1 MSTLASVAEPLVEWG
16 GCAKRP
22 LARLPPPR
30 RLAAWGEERYGWVA
44 LLESGEGFPERARY
58 TLVGLGARRI
68 WETDDIL
75 DGFNVL
81 WRALRGRGC
90 EALPCRR
97 MVFGVVSY
105 EAVAG
110 VEPWLAPKL
119 RRHPWPVVKV
129 FEPEV
134 LVVYDRLAGR
144 AYVCPGDAEL
154 GEAEPGAFEAAR
166 GPVYETPR
174 DEFEAWVREARRLIE
189 EGEFFQIVLSRV
201 ERYEYRGSP
210 LAVYERLAEG
220 NPSPYMFYLRMG
232 DVWIA
237 GTSPELLVKMSL
249 GRAETHPIAG
259 TRPRGKTPE
268 EDVALEEEMLRD
280 EKERAEHMMLVDL
293 ARNDLG
299 RVAVPGT
306 VRVTSL
312 MDVEKYSHVQHLV
325 SRVEA
330 LVDPRFTYA
339 DVLAATFPAGTVSG
353 APKTRA
359 MEYIAVLEDEP
370 RGPYAGAV
378 GVYAE
383 RAGET
388 AIVIRSLWSYEDGVV
403 EARAGAGIV
412 WDSRP
417 EREYMETV
425 HKIMAVRRALGV
437 ERRG

>member
-1 MSTLASVAEPLVEWG
+1 MGLQLGVGEPLEEWS
-16 GCAKRP
+16 GCGKRP
-22 LARLPPPR
+22 LARIPEPR
-30 RLAAWGEERYGWVA
+30 RLVAWAEKRYDYVA

-58 TLVGLGARRI
+58 TLVAMGANRVY
-68 WETDDIL
+68 ETDDIL

-81 WRALRGRGC
+81 WKALRGRGC
-90 EALPCRR
+90 DALPCRS
-97 MVFGVVSY
+97 MLFGVVSY

-119 RRHPWPVVKV
+119 RRHTWPVVRV

-134 LVVYDRLAGR
+134 LVVYDRLTGR
-144 AYVCPGDAEL
+144 AYVCPGDADL
-154 GEAEPGAFEAAR
+154 GEAEIGGFVQAR

-174 DEFEAWVREARRLIE
+174 EEFEAWVREAKRLIE

-201 ERYEYRGSP
+201 ERYEYNGSP
-210 LAVYERLAEG
+210 LALYERLAGG

-232 DVWIA
+232 DHWIV

-299 RVAVPGT
+299 RIAVPGT
-306 VRVTSL
+306 VRVTAL

-330 LVDPRFTYA
+330 LVKPKTLYS

-388 AIVIRSLWSYEDGVV
+388 AIVIRSVWSYEDGIV

-412 WDSRP
+412 YDSVP

-437 ERRG
+437 A

>member
-1 MSTLASVAEPLVEWG
+1 MSILYGGEDPTQEWA
-16 GCAKRP
+16 GCAKRA
-22 LARLPPPR
+22 LGRLPGPR
-30 RLAAWGEERYGWVA
+30 RLIAWGEKRYDYVA

-58 TLVGLGARRI
+58 TLVALGAREVH
-68 WETDDIL
+68 ETDDIL

-81 WRALRGRGC
+81 WRSLRGRGC
-90 EALPCRR
+90 TTLPCRR
-97 MVFGVVSY
+97 MLFGVVSY

-119 RRHPWPVVKV
+119 RRHTWPVVRV

-134 LVVYDRLAGR
+134 LVVYDKLAGR
-144 AYVCPGDAEL
+144 GYVCPGDAEL
-154 GEAEPGAFEAAR
+154 GEADLDDFAAAR

-174 DEFEAWVREARRLIE
+174 EEFEAWVREAKRLIE

-210 LAVYERLAEG
+210 LSLYVRLADG
-220 NPSPYMFYLRMG
+220 NPSPYMFYMRMG

-259 TRPRGKTPE
+259 TRPRGRTPE
-268 EDVALEEEMLRD
+268 EDIALEEEMLRD

-299 RVAVPGT
+299 RIAVPGT
-306 VRVTSL
+306 VRVTAL

-330 LVDPRFTYA
+330 LVRPGMLYA
-339 DVLAATFPAGTVSG
+339 DVLAAAFPAGTVSG

-383 RAGET
+383 YAGET
-388 AIVIRSLWSYEDGVV
+388 AIVIRSVWSYEEGVV

-412 WDSRP
+412 YDSVP

-437 ERRG
+437 A